1 MAAPSRSTMF
11 VLMILALTTLF
22 AAAAFGQNQK
32 PKDDVFTLGEIEV
45 KDRSEISKNVTI
57 EKIYEE
63 DMRDFNKNNVAQAV
77 NLLPGVTL
85 TKNSRNE
92 QMVYIR
98 GFDMRRVPIYLDG
111 IPIYVPYDGYPDLG
125 RFTTFDMSEIT
136 VSKGF
141 TSVLYGP
148 NTEGG
153 AINMISKRPQKAF
166 EGNISTGYA
175 TGDTFTSYIN
185 LGTNQKK
192 WYLQGGGSYVSSDY
206 TRMSDNWSERPTENG
221 GHRENSY
228 YRDRKYNLKFGFT
241 PFDGHE
247 YAISY
252 INQHGVKGNPPYA
265 GTDPSVTIRYWQWP
279 YWDKESVYFTS
290 KTPLGQD
297 SYFKMRFFYD
307 QYQNSLY
314 SYDNDTYS
322 TMKKGSSWKSD
333 YSDNTTGGSI
343 EAGTTL
349 LPRNNIKAA
358 FHYKED
364 RHKEHNEPNPYQN
377 FKDEIW
383 SVGLEDTLQIVDKLY
398 TIFGANYDSIK
409 TVNAEDYNST
419 TKKFSDF
426 QRDSQSSFNPQ
437 IGFFYDLTD
446 SSKIHASVAKKT
458 RLPTMKDKY
467 SYKQG
472 TALPNPNLKPEEAIN
487 YELGYQNTFFKRI
500 ALKTAIFYSDIS
512 DMVIQVRVPN
522 PSNPATTL
530 NQNQNI
536 GDVRRYGA
544 ELDVSGS
551 IITNLNGGFNY
562 TYICSDN
569 RTDSTRVTDIPRHK
583 FAAYAK
589 YMPLTSLSL
598 IADIEY
604 NSQRYSSS
612 DGIEVARAFA
622 VTNFKAAY
630 EFLKGLKIEGGVSNI
645 FDRDYS
651 LAEGYPE
658 AGRSFFTNLVYKF

>member
-1 MAAPSRSTMF
+1 MVFLSRSA
-11 VLMILALTTLF
+11 LLILVFSILTTILSV
-22 AAAAFGQNQK
+22 AAVDA
-32 PKDDVFTLGEIEV
+32 KDDVFTLGEIEV
-45 KDRSEISKNVTI
+45 KDRSEVSKNVTI

-63 DMRDFNKNNVAQAV
+63 DMRDFNRNNVAQAV

-85 TKNSRNE
+85 TRNSRNE
-92 QMVYIR
+92 QMVYVR
-98 GFDMRRVPIYLDG
+98 GFDMRRVPIFLDG

-125 RFTTFDMSEIT
+125 RFTTFDMSQIT
-136 VSKGF
+136 LSKGF

-153 AINMISKRPQKAF
+153 AINMISKRPEKAF
-166 EGNISTGYA
+166 EGSISTGYA

-206 TRMSDNWSERPTENG
+206 SRLSDNFRETKTENG
-221 GHRENSY
+221 GSRENSY
-228 YRDRKYNLKFGFT
+228 YRDRKFNFKFGLT
-241 PFDGHE
+241 PAEGHE
-247 YAISY
+247 YVVSY

-265 GTDPSVTIRYWQWP
+265 GMDTTVPVRYWQWP

-290 KTPLGQD
+290 KTPIGQD
-297 SYFKMRFFYD
+297 SYFKVRLYYD
-307 QYQNSLY
+307 QYQNSLS

-322 TMKKGSSWKSD
+322 TMKKGSSWESD
-333 YSDNTTGGSI
+333 FNDSTTGGSI

-349 LPRNNIKAA
+349 IPRNNIKAA

-364 RHKEHNEPNPYQN
+364 YHKEHNQPNPYQN
-377 FKDEIW
+377 FKDEIM
-383 SVGLEDTLQIVDKLY
+383 SVGLEDTLQIFDKFY
-398 TIFGANYDSIK
+398 TIFGASYDTLR
-409 TVNAEDYNST
+409 TVKAEDYDSK

-426 QRDSQSSFNPQ
+426 ETDNTSSFNPQ
-437 IGFFYDLTD
+437 IGFFYDLTATA
-446 SSKIHASVAKKT
+446 KLHASVAKKT

-472 TALPNPNLKPEEAIN
+472 TALPNPGLKPEESIN
-487 YELGYQNTFFKRI
+487 YELGYQDTFFKKI
-500 ALKTAIFYSDIS
+500 ALKTAVFYSDIS
-512 DMVIQVRVPN
+512 DMILQVKVPD
-522 PSNPATTL
+522 PKKPATTL

-536 GDVRRYGA
+536 GDVRRYGI

-562 TYICSDN
+562 TYIFSDN
-569 RTDSTRVTDIPRHK
+569 RTDATRITDIPKHK

-589 YMPLTSLSL
+589 YAPLSGLNL

-604 NSQRYSSS
+604 NSQRYSST
-612 DGIEVARAFA
+612 DGIQVAGAFA
-622 VTNFKAAY
+622 VTNFKATY
-630 EFLKGLKIEGGVSNI
+630 EFLKGLTIEGGVSNI
-645 FDRDYS
+645 FDRDYAFS
-651 LAEGYPE
+651 EGYPE
-658 AGRSFFTNLVYKF
+658 AGRSFFSSLVYKF

>member
-1 MAAPSRSTMF
+1 MAFLSRSALLILVYS
-11 VLMILALTTLF
+11 VLATILAV
-22 AAAAFGQNQK
+22 AAVDA
-32 PKDDVFTLGEIEV
+32 KDDVFTLGEIEV
-45 KDRSEISKNVTI
+45 KDRSEVSKNVTI

-63 DMRDFNKNNVAQAV
+63 DMRDFNRNNVAQAV

-85 TKNSRNE
+85 TRNSRNE
-92 QMVYIR
+92 QMVYVR
-98 GFDMRRVPIYLDG
+98 GFDMRRVPIFLDG

-125 RFTTFDMSEIT
+125 RFTTFDMSQIT
-136 VSKGF
+136 LSKGF

-153 AINMISKRPQKAF
+153 AINMISKRPEKAF

-206 TRMSDNWSERPTENG
+206 FRLSDNFRETATENG
-221 GHRENSY
+221 GNRENSY
-228 YRDRKYNLKFGFT
+228 YRDRKFNFKFGLT
-241 PFDGHE
+241 PAEGHE
-247 YAISY
+247 YAVSY

-265 GTDPSVTIRYWQWP
+265 GMDTTVPIRYWQWP

-290 KTPLGQD
+290 KTPIGQD
-297 SYFKMRFFYD
+297 SYFKVRLYYD

-322 TMKKGSSWKSD
+322 TMKKGSSWQSD
-333 YSDNTTGGSI
+333 FSDSTNGGSI

-349 LPRNNIKAA
+349 IPRNNIKAA

-364 RHKEHNEPNPYQN
+364 YHKEHNQPNPYQN
-377 FKDEIW
+377 FKDEIM
-383 SVGLEDTLQIVDKLY
+383 SVGLEDTLQIVDKFY
-398 TIFGANYDSIK
+398 TIFGASYDTLR
-409 TVNAEDYNST
+409 TVKAEDYNTT

-426 QRDSQSSFNPQ
+426 ETDNTSSFNPQ
-437 IGFFYDLTD
+437 IGFFYDLTGTARL
-446 SSKIHASVAKKT
+446 HASVAKKT

-472 TALPNPNLKPEEAIN
+472 TALPNPGLKPEESIN
-487 YELGYQNTFFKRI
+487 YELGYQDTYFKKI
-500 ALKTAIFYSDIS
+500 ALKTAVFYSDIS
-512 DMVIQVRVPN
+512 DMVLQVKVPN
-522 PSNPATTL
+522 PSKPATTL

-536 GDVRRYGA
+536 GDVRRYGV

-562 TYICSDN
+562 TYIYSDN
-569 RTDSTRVTDIPRHK
+569 RTDATRITDIPKHK

-589 YMPLTSLSL
+589 YAPLSGLNL

-604 NSQRYSSS
+604 NSQRYSST

-630 EFLKGLKIEGGVSNI
+630 EFLKGLTIEGGVWNI
-645 FDRDYS
+645 FDRDYA

-658 AGRSFFTNLVYKF
+658 AGRSFFSNLVYKF

>member
-1 MAAPSRSTMF
+1 MAFLSRSALLILVF
-11 VLMILALTTLF
+11 SVLTTILAV
-22 AAAAFGQNQK
+22 AAVNA
-32 PKDDVFTLGEIEV
+32 KDDVFTLGEIEV
-45 KDRSEISKNVTI
+45 KDQSEVSKNVTI

-63 DMRDFNKNNVAQAV
+63 DMRDFNRNNVAQAV

-92 QMVYIR
+92 QMVYVR
-98 GFDMRRVPIYLDG
+98 GFDMRRVPIFLDG

-125 RFTTFDMSEIT
+125 RFTTFDMSQIT
-136 VSKGF
+136 LSKGF

-153 AINMISKRPQKAF
+153 AINMISKRPENAF

-206 TRMSDNWSERPTENG
+206 FRLSDNFRETATENG
-221 GHRENSY
+221 GNRENSY
-228 YRDRKYNLKFGFT
+228 YRDRKFNFKVGLT
-241 PFDGHE
+241 PAEGHE
-247 YAISY
+247 YAVSY

-265 GTDPSVTIRYWQWP
+265 GMDTTVPVRYWQWP

-290 KTPLGQD
+290 KTPIGQD
-297 SYFKMRFFYD
+297 SYFKVRLFYD

-322 TMKKGSSWKSD
+322 TMKKNSSWQSD
-333 YSDNTTGGSI
+333 FKDSTNGGSI

-349 LPRNNIKAA
+349 IPRNYIKAA

-364 RHKEHNEPNPYQN
+364 YHKEHNQPNPYQN
-377 FKDEIW
+377 FKDEIM
-383 SVGLEDTLQIVDKLY
+383 SVGLEDTLQIVDRFY
-398 TIFGANYDSIK
+398 TIFGASYDTLR
-409 TVNAEDYNST
+409 TVKAEDYNTT

-426 QRDSQSSFNPQ
+426 ETDNTSSFNPQ
-437 IGFFYDLTD
+437 IGFFYDLTGTARL
-446 SSKIHASVAKKT
+446 HASVAKKT

-472 TALPNPNLKPEEAIN
+472 TALPNPGLKPEESIN
-487 YELGYQNTFFKRI
+487 YELGYQDTYFKKI
-500 ALKTAIFYSDIS
+500 ALKTAVFYSDIS
-512 DMVIQVRVPN
+512 DMVLQVKVPN
-522 PSNPATTL
+522 PSKPATTL

-536 GDVRRYGA
+536 GDVRRYGV
-544 ELDVSGS
+544 ELDVSAS

-562 TYICSDN
+562 TYIYSDN
-569 RTDSTRVTDIPRHK
+569 RTDATRITDIPKHK

-589 YMPLTSLSL
+589 YAPLSGLNL

-604 NSQRYSSS
+604 NSQRYSST
-612 DGIEVARAFA
+612 DGVEVARAFA

-630 EFLKGLKIEGGVSNI
+630 QFLKGLTIEGGVSNI
-645 FDRDYS
+645 FDRDYA

-658 AGRSFFTNLVYKF
+658 AGRSFYSNLVYKF

>member
-1 MAAPSRSTMF
+1 MAFLSRSALLTLVF
-11 VLMILALTTLF
+11 SVLTTILAV
-22 AAAAFGQNQK
+22 AAVDA
-32 PKDDVFTLGEIEV
+32 KDDVFTLGEIEV
-45 KDRSEISKNVTI
+45 KDRSEVSKNVTI

-63 DMRDFNKNNVAQAV
+63 DMRDFNRNNVAQAV
-77 NLLPGVTL
+77 NMLPGVTL
-85 TKNSRNE
+85 TRNSRNE
-92 QMVYIR
+92 QMVYVR
-98 GFDMRRVPIYLDG
+98 GFDMRRVPIFLDG

-125 RFTTFDMSEIT
+125 RFTTFDMSQIT
-136 VSKGF
+136 LSKGF

-153 AINMISKRPQKAF
+153 AINMISKRPEKAF

-206 TRMSDNWSERPTENG
+206 FRLSDNFRETATENG
-221 GHRENSY
+221 GNRENSY
-228 YRDRKYNLKFGFT
+228 YRDRKFNFKFGLT
-241 PFDGHE
+241 PAEGHE
-247 YAISY
+247 YAVSY

-265 GTDPSVTIRYWQWP
+265 GMDTTVPVRYWQWP

-290 KTPLGQD
+290 KTPIGQD
-297 SYFKMRFFYD
+297 SYFKVRLYYD

-314 SYDNDTYS
+314 SYDDDTYS
-322 TMKKGSSWKSD
+322 TMKKGSSWQSD
-333 YSDNTTGGSI
+333 FSDSTNGGSI

-349 LPRNNIKAA
+349 IPHNNIKAA

-364 RHKEHNEPNPYQN
+364 YHKEHNQPNPYQN
-377 FKDEIW
+377 FKDEIM
-383 SVGLEDTLQIVDKLY
+383 SVGIEDTLQIVDKFY
-398 TIFGANYDSIK
+398 TIFGASYDSLR
-409 TVNAEDYNST
+409 TVKAEDYNTT

-426 QRDSQSSFNPQ
+426 ETDSTSSFNPQ
-437 IGFFYDLTD
+437 IGFFYDLTGTA
-446 SSKIHASVAKKT
+446 KLHASVAKKT

-472 TALPNPNLKPEEAIN
+472 TALPNPGLKPEESIN
-487 YELGYQNTFFKRI
+487 YELGYQDTYLKKI
-500 ALKTAIFYSDIS
+500 VLKTAVFYSDIS
-512 DMVIQVRVPN
+512 DMILQVKVPN
-522 PSNPATTL
+522 PSKPATTL

-536 GDVRRYGA
+536 GDVRRYGV
-544 ELDVSGS
+544 ELDVSAS

-562 TYICSDN
+562 TYIYSDN
-569 RTDSTRVTDIPRHK
+569 RTDATRITDIPKHK

-589 YMPLTSLSL
+589 YAPLSGLNL

-604 NSQRYSSS
+604 NSQRYSST

-630 EFLKGLKIEGGVSNI
+630 EFLKGLTIEGGVSNI
-645 FDRDYS
+645 FDRDYA

-658 AGRSFFTNLVYKF
+658 AGRSFFSNLVYKF

>member
-1 MAAPSRSTMF
+1 MLSLARSALF
-11 VLMILALTTLF
+11 VFILAALTIIFTSG
-22 AAAAFGQNQK
+22 AGAEDRSSKG
-32 PKDDVFTLGEIEV
+32 DVFTLGEIEV
-45 KDRSEISKNVTI
+45 KDRSEVSKNVTV

-125 RFTTFDMSEIT
+125 RFLTYDMSRIT

-206 TRMSDNWSERPTENG
+206 TRMSDSFRERPTENG

-228 YRDRKYNLKFGFT
+228 YRDRKYNMKFGFT

-252 INQHGVKGNPPYA
+252 MNQHGVKGNPPYA
-265 GTDPSVTIRYWQWP
+265 GTDPSVTVRYWQWP

-290 KTPLGQD
+290 KTPIGQD
-297 SYFKMRFFYD
+297 SYFKVRLYYD

-314 SYDNDTYS
+314 SYDDATYS
-322 TMKKGSSWKSD
+322 TMKKGSSWMSD
-333 YSDNTTGGSI
+333 FSDNTGGGSI

-349 LPRNNIKAA
+349 IPRNNVKAA

-383 SVGLEDTLQIVDKLY
+383 SVGLEDTLQITDKFY
-398 TIFGANYDSIK
+398 TIFGASYDNIK
-409 TVNAEDYNST
+409 TVEAEDYNSK

-426 QRDSQSSFNPQ
+426 QKDSQSSFNPQ
-437 IGFFYDLTD
+437 VGFFYDLTNTARV
-446 SSKIHASVAKKT
+446 HASVSKKT
-458 RLPTMKDKY
+458 RLPVLKDKY

-472 TALPNPNLKPEEAIN
+472 TALPNPNLKPEKSIN
-487 YELGYQNTFFKRI
+487 YELGYQDTFLKKI
-500 ALKTAIFYSDIS
+500 ALKTAIFYSDIT
-512 DMVIQVRVPN
+512 DMVMQVKVPD

-551 IITNLNGGFNY
+551 IITNLNGGFSY
-562 TYICSDN
+562 TYVWSDN
-569 RTDSTRVTDIPRHK
+569 RTDSTRIIDIPKHK
-583 FAAYAK
+583 LAAYAK
-589 YMPLTSLSL
+589 YMPLKGLSL

-612 DGIEVARAFA
+612 NGVETAGAFA
-622 VTNFKAAY
+622 VANFKAAY
-630 EFLKGLKIEGGVSNI
+630 EFLKGLTIEGGVSNI
-645 FDRDYS
+645 FDRDYV

-658 AGRSFFTNLVYKF
+658 AGRGFFSNLVYKF

>member
-1 MAAPSRSTMF
+1 MVFLSRSA
-11 VLMILALTTLF
+11 VLILVFSALITILAV
-22 AAAAFGQNQK
+22 AAVDA
-32 PKDDVFTLGEIEV
+32 KDDVFTLGEIEV
-45 KDRSEISKNVTI
+45 KDRSEVSKNVTI

-63 DMRDFNKNNVAQAV
+63 DMRDFNRNNVAQAV

-85 TKNSRNE
+85 TRNSRNE
-92 QMVYIR
+92 QMVYVR
-98 GFDMRRVPIYLDG
+98 GFDMRRVPIFLDG

-125 RFTTFDMSEIT
+125 RFTTFDMSQIT
-136 VSKGF
+136 LSKGF

-153 AINMISKRPQKAF
+153 AINMISKRPEKAF

-206 TRMSDNWSERPTENG
+206 FRLSDNFRETATENG
-221 GHRENSY
+221 GNRENSY
-228 YRDRKYNLKFGFT
+228 YRDRKFNFKFGLT
-241 PFDGHE
+241 PAEGHE
-247 YAISY
+247 YAVSY

-265 GTDPSVTIRYWQWP
+265 GMDTTVPVRYWQWP

-290 KTPLGQD
+290 KTPIGQD
-297 SYFKMRFFYD
+297 SYFKVRLYYD

-322 TMKKGSSWKSD
+322 TMKKGSSWQSD
-333 YSDNTTGGSI
+333 FSDSTNGGSI

-349 LPRNNIKAA
+349 IPHNNIKAA

-364 RHKEHNEPNPYQN
+364 YHKEHNQPNPYQN
-377 FKDEIW
+377 FKDEIM
-383 SVGLEDTLQIVDKLY
+383 SVGLEDTLQIVDKFY
-398 TIFGANYDSIK
+398 TIFGASYDSLR
-409 TVNAEDYNST
+409 TVKAEDYNTT

-426 QRDSQSSFNPQ
+426 ETDSTSSFNPQ
-437 IGFFYDLTD
+437 IGFFYDLTGTA
-446 SSKIHASVAKKT
+446 KLHASVAKKT

-472 TALPNPNLKPEEAIN
+472 TALPNPGLKPEESIN
-487 YELGYQNTFFKRI
+487 YELGYQDTYFKKI
-500 ALKTAIFYSDIS
+500 ALKTAVFYSDIS
-512 DMVIQVRVPN
+512 DMILQVKVPN
-522 PSNPATTL
+522 PSKPATTL

-536 GDVRRYGA
+536 GDVRRYGV
-544 ELDVSGS
+544 ELDVSAS
-551 IITNLNGGFNY
+551 LITNLNGGFNY
-562 TYICSDN
+562 TYIYSDN
-569 RTDSTRVTDIPRHK
+569 RTDATRITDIPKHK

-589 YMPLTSLSL
+589 YAPFSGLNL

-604 NSQRYSSS
+604 NSQRYSST

-630 EFLKGLKIEGGVSNI
+630 EFLKGLTIEGGVSNI
-645 FDRDYS
+645 FDRDYA

-658 AGRSFFTNLVYKF
+658 AGRSFFSNLVYKF

>member
-1 MAAPSRSTMF
+1 MAFLSRSALLTLVF
-11 VLMILALTTLF
+11 SVLTTILAV
-22 AAAAFGQNQK
+22 AAVDA
-32 PKDDVFTLGEIEV
+32 KDDVFTLGEIEV
-45 KDRSEISKNVTI
+45 KDRSEVSKNVTI

-63 DMRDFNKNNVAQAV
+63 DMRDFNRNNVAQAV

-85 TKNSRNE
+85 TRNSRNE
-92 QMVYIR
+92 QMVYVR
-98 GFDMRRVPIYLDG
+98 GFDMRRVPIFLDG

-125 RFTTFDMSEIT
+125 RFTTFDMSQIT
-136 VSKGF
+136 LSKGF

-153 AINMISKRPQKAF
+153 AINMISKRPEKAF
-166 EGNISTGYA
+166 EGNISTGYG

-206 TRMSDNWSERPTENG
+206 FRLSDNFRETATENG
-221 GHRENSY
+221 GNRENSY
-228 YRDRKYNLKFGFT
+228 YRDRKFNFKFGLT
-241 PFDGHE
+241 PAEGHE
-247 YAISY
+247 YAVSY

-265 GTDPSVTIRYWQWP
+265 GMDTTVPVRYWQWP

-290 KTPLGQD
+290 KTPIGQD
-297 SYFKMRFFYD
+297 SYFKVRLYYD

-322 TMKKGSSWKSD
+322 TMKKGSSWQSD
-333 YSDNTTGGSI
+333 FSDSTNGGSI

-349 LPRNNIKAA
+349 IPHNNIKAA

-364 RHKEHNEPNPYQN
+364 YHKEHNQPNPYQN
-377 FKDEIW
+377 FKDEIM
-383 SVGLEDTLQIVDKLY
+383 SVGIEDTLQIVDKFY
-398 TIFGANYDSIK
+398 TIFGASYDSLR
-409 TVNAEDYNST
+409 TVKAEDYNTT

-426 QRDSQSSFNPQ
+426 ETDSTSSFNPQ
-437 IGFFYDLTD
+437 IGFFYDLTGTA
-446 SSKIHASVAKKT
+446 KLHASVAKKT

-472 TALPNPNLKPEEAIN
+472 TALPNPGLKPEESIN
-487 YELGYQNTFFKRI
+487 YELGYRDTYLKKI
-500 ALKTAIFYSDIS
+500 VLKTAVFYSDIS
-512 DMVIQVRVPN
+512 DMILQVKVPN
-522 PSNPATTL
+522 PSKPATTL

-536 GDVRRYGA
+536 GDVRRYGV
-544 ELDVSGS
+544 ELDVSAS

-562 TYICSDN
+562 TYIYSDN
-569 RTDSTRVTDIPRHK
+569 RTDATRITDIPKHK

-589 YMPLTSLSL
+589 YAPLSGLNL

-604 NSQRYSSS
+604 NSQRYSST

-630 EFLKGLKIEGGVSNI
+630 EFLKGLTIEGGVSNI
-645 FDRDYS
+645 FDRDYA

-658 AGRSFFTNLVYKF
+658 AGRSFFSNLVYKF

>member
-1 MAAPSRSTMF
+1 MAFLSRSALLILVF
-11 VLMILALTTLF
+11 SVLTTILAV
-22 AAAAFGQNQK
+22 AAVNA
-32 PKDDVFTLGEIEV
+32 KDDVFTLGEIEV
-45 KDRSEISKNVTI
+45 KDRSEVSKNVTI

-63 DMRDFNKNNVAQAV
+63 DMRDFNRNNVAQAV

-92 QMVYIR
+92 QMVYVR
-98 GFDMRRVPIYLDG
+98 GFDMRRVPIFLDG

-125 RFTTFDMSEIT
+125 RFTTFDMSQIT
-136 VSKGF
+136 LSKGF

-153 AINMISKRPQKAF
+153 AINMISKRPENAF

-206 TRMSDNWSERPTENG
+206 FRLSDNFRETATENG
-221 GHRENSY
+221 GNRENSY
-228 YRDRKYNLKFGFT
+228 YRDRKFNFKVGLT
-241 PFDGHE
+241 PAEGHE
-247 YAISY
+247 YAVSY

-265 GTDPSVTIRYWQWP
+265 GMDTTVPVRYWQWP

-290 KTPLGQD
+290 KTPIGQD
-297 SYFKMRFFYD
+297 SYFKVRLFYD

-322 TMKKGSSWKSD
+322 TMKKNSSWQSD
-333 YSDNTTGGSI
+333 FKDSTNGGSI

-349 LPRNNIKAA
+349 IPRNNIKAA

-364 RHKEHNEPNPYQN
+364 YHKEHNQPNPYQN
-377 FKDEIW
+377 FKDEIM
-383 SVGLEDTLQIVDKLY
+383 SVGLEDTLQIVDRFY
-398 TIFGANYDSIK
+398 TIFGASYDTLR
-409 TVNAEDYNST
+409 TVKAEDYNTT

-426 QRDSQSSFNPQ
+426 ETDNTSSFNPQ
-437 IGFFYDLTD
+437 IGFFYDLTGTARL
-446 SSKIHASVAKKT
+446 HASVAKKT

-472 TALPNPNLKPEEAIN
+472 TALPNPGLKPEESIN
-487 YELGYQNTFFKRI
+487 YELGYQDTYFKKI
-500 ALKTAIFYSDIS
+500 ALKTAVFYSDIS
-512 DMVIQVRVPN
+512 DMVLQVKVPN
-522 PSNPATTL
+522 PSKPATTL

-536 GDVRRYGA
+536 GDVRRYGV
-544 ELDVSGS
+544 ELDVSAS
-551 IITNLNGGFNY
+551 IITDLDGGFNY
-562 TYICSDN
+562 TYIYSDN
-569 RTDSTRVTDIPRHK
+569 RTDGTRITDIPKHK

-589 YMPLTSLSL
+589 YTPLSGLNL

-604 NSQRYSSS
+604 NSQRYSST
-612 DGIEVARAFA
+612 DGVEVARAFA

-630 EFLKGLKIEGGVSNI
+630 QFLKGLTIEGGVSNI
-645 FDRDYS
+645 FDRDYA

-658 AGRSFFTNLVYKF
+658 AGRSFYSNLVYKF

>member
-1 MAAPSRSTMF
+1 MVSSPRSTLFM
-11 VLMILALTTLF
+11 VLIAALAMVFTPN
-22 AAAAFGQNQK
+22 AGAQDQK

-45 KDRSEISKNVTI
+45 KDQSEVSKNVTI
-57 EKIYEE
+57 EKIYQE
-63 DMRDFNKNNVAQAV
+63 DMRDFNKNTVGQAV
-77 NLLPGVTL
+77 NMLPGVTL
-85 TKNSRNE
+85 TKNTRNE
-92 QMVYIR
+92 QMVYVR

-125 RFTTFDMSEIT
+125 RFLTYDMSQIT

-153 AINMISKRPQKAF
+153 AINMISKRPQRAF
-166 EGNISTGYA
+166 EGNMSTGYA

-206 TRMSDNWSERPTENG
+206 TRMSDNWTERPTENG

-241 PFDGHE
+241 PFEGHE
-247 YAISY
+247 YVLSY

-265 GTDPSVTIRYWQWP
+265 GLDPSVTVRYWQWP
-279 YWDKESVYFTS
+279 YWDKESLYFTS
-290 KTPLGQD
+290 KTPIGKD
-297 SYFKMRFFYD
+297 SYFKVRLYYD

-322 TMKKGSSWKSD
+322 TMKKGSSWMSD
-333 YSDNTTGGSI
+333 FSDNTGGGSI

-349 LPRNNIKAA
+349 IPKNNIKAA

-364 RHKEHNEPNPYQN
+364 KHKEHNQPNPYQH

-383 SVGLEDTLQIVDKLY
+383 SAGLEDTLQITDKCY
-398 TIFGANYDSIK
+398 SIFGASYDNIK
-409 TVNAEDYNST
+409 TVQAENYNST
-419 TKKFSDF
+419 TKQFSDF
-426 QRDSQSSFNPQ
+426 ARDSQSAFNPQ
-437 IGFFYDLTD
+437 IGFFYDLTNTA
-446 SSKIHASVAKKT
+446 KIHATVAKKT

-472 TALPNPNLKPEEAIN
+472 TALPNPNLRPEKSIN
-487 YELGYQNTFFKRI
+487 YELGYQDMFFKKI
-500 ALKTAIFYSDIS
+500 GLKTAIFYSDIT
-512 DMVIQVRVPN
+512 DMVMQVKVPN
-522 PSNPATTL
+522 PSNPATKL
-530 NQNQNI
+530 NQNQNV

-544 ELDVSGS
+544 ELDVSGT
-551 IITNLNGGFNY
+551 IVTDLNGGFNY
-562 TYICSDN
+562 TYIWSDN
-569 RTDSTRVTDIPRHK
+569 RTDSTRITDIPKHK
-583 FAAYAK
+583 LAAYAK
-589 YMPLTSLSL
+589 YTPLKSLSL
-598 IADIEY
+598 TADVEY

-622 VTNFKAAY
+622 VANFKAAY
-630 EFLKGLKIEGGVSNI
+630 EFLKGLTIEGGVSNI

-658 AGRSFFTNLVYKF
+658 AGRSFFSNLVYKF

>member
-1 MAAPSRSTMF
+1 MAFLSRSA
-11 VLMILALTTLF
+11 LLILAFSVLTTILAV
-22 AAAAFGQNQK
+22 AAVDA
-32 PKDDVFTLGEIEV
+32 KDDVFTLGEIEV
-45 KDRSEISKNVTI
+45 KDRSEVSKNVTI

-63 DMRDFNKNNVAQAV
+63 DMRDFNRNNVAQAV
-77 NLLPGVTL
+77 NMLPGVTL

-92 QMVYIR
+92 QMVYVR
-98 GFDMRRVPIYLDG
+98 GFDMRRVPIFLDG

-125 RFTTFDMSEIT
+125 RFTTFDMSQIT
-136 VSKGF
+136 LSKGF

-153 AINMISKRPQKAF
+153 AINMISKRPEKAF

-206 TRMSDNWSERPTENG
+206 FRLSDNFRETATENG
-221 GHRENSY
+221 GNRENSY
-228 YRDRKYNLKFGFT
+228 YRDRKFNFKFGLT
-241 PFDGHE
+241 PAEGHE
-247 YAISY
+247 YAVSY

-265 GTDPSVTIRYWQWP
+265 GMDTTVPVRYWQWP

-290 KTPLGQD
+290 KTPIGQD
-297 SYFKMRFFYD
+297 SYFKVRLFYD

-322 TMKKGSSWKSD
+322 TMKKNSSWQSD
-333 YSDNTTGGSI
+333 FKDSTNGGSI

-349 LPRNNIKAA
+349 IPRNNIKAA

-364 RHKEHNEPNPYQN
+364 YHKEHNQPNPYQN
-377 FKDEIW
+377 FKDEIM
-383 SVGLEDTLQIVDKLY
+383 SVGLEDTLQIVDRFY
-398 TIFGANYDSIK
+398 TIFGASYDTLR
-409 TVNAEDYNST
+409 TVKAEDYNTT

-426 QRDSQSSFNPQ
+426 ETDNTSSFNPQ
-437 IGFFYDLTD
+437 IGFFYDLAGTARL
-446 SSKIHASVAKKT
+446 HASVAKKT

-472 TALPNPNLKPEEAIN
+472 TALPNPGLKPEESIN
-487 YELGYQNTFFKRI
+487 YELGYQDTYFKKI
-500 ALKTAIFYSDIS
+500 ALKTAVFYSDIS
-512 DMVIQVRVPN
+512 DMVLQVKVPN
-522 PSNPATTL
+522 PSKPATTL

-536 GDVRRYGA
+536 GDVRRYGV
-544 ELDVSGS
+544 ELDVSAS
-551 IITNLNGGFNY
+551 VITNLNGGFNY
-562 TYICSDN
+562 TYIYSDN
-569 RTDSTRVTDIPRHK
+569 RTDATRITDIPKHK

-589 YMPLTSLSL
+589 YTPLSGLNL

-604 NSQRYSSS
+604 NSQRYSST
-612 DGIEVARAFA
+612 DGVEVARAFA
-622 VTNFKAAY
+622 ITNFKAAY
-630 EFLKGLKIEGGVSNI
+630 QFLKGLTIEGGVSNI
-645 FDRDYS
+645 FDRDYA

-658 AGRSFFTNLVYKF
+658 AGRSFYSNLVYKF